1 VTLYPSS
8 RGLTTGLLRQG
19 SARFDLEFDFVE
31 HRLLMRS
38 DSGAAEQMPLH
49 DDVLDEF
56 AGLFA
61 GKQSPVHLFWHSFDL
76 ALNRFSGRR
85 ASLSAGVDPV
95 TREAY
100 SHEVIS
106 FGFWAGSE
114 QVPEP
119 AFYSYTAPERE
130 GLRDEP
136 LSPAVARTVDTGN
149 GSLALLRYD
158 DLRATAD
165 PREALLGFFESAYEA
180 GVRTSDWPGDEL
192 AAATEQPGTHGNT
205 R

>member
-1 VTLYPSS
+1 
-8 RGLTTGLLRQG
+8 
-19 SARFDLEFDFVE
+19 
-31 HRLLMRS
+31 MRS

-106 FGFWAGSE
+106 LN
-114 QVPEP
+114 
-119 AFYSYTAPERE
+119 T
-130 GLRDEP
+130 LRM
-136 LSPAVARTVDTGN
+136 
-149 GSLALLRYD
+149 
-158 DLRATAD
+158 
-165 PREALLGFFESAYEA
+165 
-180 GVRTSDWPGDEL
+180 
-192 AAATEQPGTHGNT
+192 
-205 R
+205 